1 MGIFKN
7 KILIKRLELLTSNL
21 IHQRGFY
28 SSVLELPATLD
39 DDSLHI
45 QAGKTDLIFKEQKDF
60 DGAYH
65 FCFNIP
71 ENKFAECKA
80 WTSAKIPLLKDDKGN
95 DEFTGGSWNSSSI
108 YFKDSA
114 GNILEFIARHD
125 QKNATDESFNSKHI
139 LQVSEIGL
147 PSQDVISFAKDLCS
161 TLGMDVY
168 RQDINE
174 TFTPIGDE
182 DGLLILPVE
191 NRIWYPN
198 TGVPAKL
205 LDVKVD
211 LEVNGKNFQITGMP
225 YQVQSLTSA

>member
-1 MGIFKN
+1 MVIT
-7 KILIKRLELLTSNL
+7 RLELLTSNL
-21 IHQRGFY
+21 LAQKEFY
-28 SSVLELPATLD
+28 SSVLELPVQLD
-39 DDSLHI
+39 NNVLFV
-45 QAGKTDLIFKEQKDF
+45 QAGKTELIFKVQKGF

-71 ENKFAECKA
+71 ENKFTECKA
-80 WTSAKIPLLKDDKGN
+80 WTLAKIPLLKDDKGN

-161 TLGMDVY
+161 TLGVDVY
-168 RQDINE
+168 RQDFNE

-182 DGLLILPVE
+182 DGLLILPIE
-191 NRIWYPN
+191 NRVWYPN
-198 TGVPAKL
+198 TGASARL
-205 LDVKVD
+205 LSVYAEVKTSKGD
-211 LEVNGKNFQITGMP
+211 FMITGFP
-225 YQVQSLTSA
+225 YDIREIK

>member
-1 MGIFKN
+1 MI
-7 KILIKRLELLTSNL
+7 ITRLTLLTSNL
-21 IHQRGFY
+21 FAQKEFY
-28 SSVLELPATLD
+28 TSLLALPATLKN
-39 DDSLHI
+39 DSLHI

-71 ENKFAECKA
+71 ENKFNECKQ
-80 WTSAKIPLLKDDKGN
+80 WTLAKIPLLKDDKGN
-95 DEFTGGSWNSSSI
+95 DEFTGGAWNSSSI

-125 QKNATDESFNSKHI
+125 QKNATNESFNSNHI

-147 PSQDVISFAKDLCS
+147 PSQDVISFAKELCLQ
-161 TLGMDVY
+161 LGLSVY
-168 RQDINE
+168 RQDFNE

-198 TGVPAKL
+198 SGVPARL
-205 LDVKVD
+205 LSVS
-211 LEVNGKNFQITGMP
+211 LEIETSKGGFVINGFP
-225 YQVQSLTSA
+225 YEVSKT

>member
-1 MGIFKN
+1 M
-7 KILIKRLELLTSNL
+7 LIKRLELLTSDL
-21 IHQRGFY
+21 IRQRDFY
-28 SSVLELPATLD
+28 SSVLELSANLEN
-39 DDSLHI
+39 DSLHI
-45 QAGKTDLIFKEQKDF
+45 QAGKTDLIFKEQNDF

-71 ENKFAECKA
+71 ENKFTECKQ
-80 WTSAKIPLLKDDKGN
+80 WISAKIPLLKDDKGN
-95 DEFTGGSWNSSSI
+95 DEFTGGSWNSSSV

-125 QKNATDESFNSKHI
+125 QNNAVNQLFNSQYI

-161 TLGMDVY
+161 KLGVNVY
-168 RQDINE
+168 KQDFNE

-182 DGLLILPVE
+182 NGLLILPIE

-205 LDVKVD
+205 LDVNLD
-211 LEVNGKNFQITGMP
+211 LEVNGKSFQVSGMP
-225 YQVQSLTSA
+225 YEIK